1 MKNSLL
7 YSYQY
12 LKDIYDD
19 IFSNQLNEDKILNK
33 YLKKKIIFFDIGYN
47 LGFETIK
54 LKKKFLDRNLKI
66 HAFEANP
73 ELNKNISSDIK
84 FNNLAISS
92 KKSSQVKFVIKNISS
107 TSGLKKY
114 VKKKERSD
122 KIIKVNT
129 IKLSNYCKKNK
140 IKLIDYMKID
150 VEGAELECLKS
161 LENFIYKLKL
171 LKIEL
176 TSKNFFETIHYLEK
190 KSFKFLGIIN
200 TKYKN
205 NEFNYS
211 NAFFINERYK
221 I

>member
-7 YSYQY
+7 YSYQF
-12 LKDIYDD
+12 LRDVYDNM
-19 IFSNQLNEDKILNK
+19 FSNKCNENKILNK

-47 LGFETIK
+47 LGFETNK
-54 LKKKFLDRNLKI
+54 LKKKFSEQNLKI

-73 ELNKNISSDIK
+73 ELNKNISTDIK
-84 FNNLAISS
+84 FNNLVIAS
-92 KKSSQVKFVIKNISS
+92 KKLPQVKFIIKNISS
-107 TSGLKKY
+107 SSGLEKY
-114 VKKKERSD
+114 VKKGRND
-122 KIIKVNT
+122 KIINVKT
-129 IKLSNYCKKNK
+129 IKLSDYCKKNN
-140 IKLIDYMKID
+140 IRLIDYMKID

-176 TSKNFFETIHYLEK
+176 TSKNFFKTINYLDK

-200 TKYKN
+200 TKYIN
-205 NEFNYS
+205 NEFSCS
-211 NAFFINERYK
+211 NAFFINKRYK